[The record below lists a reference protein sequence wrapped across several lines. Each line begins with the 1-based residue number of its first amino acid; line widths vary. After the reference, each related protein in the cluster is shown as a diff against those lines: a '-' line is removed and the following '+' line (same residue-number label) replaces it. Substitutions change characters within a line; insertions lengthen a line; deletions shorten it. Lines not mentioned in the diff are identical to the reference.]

1 MPRGMYLILHPG
13 RPTTVALRW
22 AGRRWR
28 WRHNRS
34 NYNPD
39 DNRNTWSLPWIL
51 QGWAMSALHQNTWRP
66 NSINQMRM
74 SIDENPTPRMR
85 FSSCSAAGP
94 NILAMWCDA
103 GELQRFPHRNN
114 FNSSSYQMR
123 MKDNMMMKFDVNER
137 QSGWFVQNHCWGFP
151 GPCVLPR
158 RHQKHTLHQH
168 YRNEHGEWFIPL
180 IKTAHIQQET
190 SDWHTMVFLHA
201 WNDLLTSLAVNIWL
215 MLELMLS
222 LPDLSALQRSN
233 TAEDQ
238 HNNWSEKTLW
248 WRGLVQDRLQPE
260 VILVIICDRRSKD
273 DLNLLDLRKAYQALS
288 KLTLS
293 QLQSQLMIMI
303 CGYNNDN
310 DWIMWS

>member
-1 MPRGMYLILHPG
+1 MRIQLLECAFPPALLQGPTFWRCDVMRGSCNGFLTEITLTP
-13 RPTTVALRW
+13 VANRW
-22 AGRRWR
+22 EWKIMWWWR
-28 WRHNRS
+28 W
-34 NYNPD
+34 
-39 DNRNTWSLPWIL
+39 WSLI
-51 QGWAMSALHQNTWRP
+51 
-66 NSINQMRM
+66 
-74 SIDENPTPRMR
+74 
-85 FSSCSAAGP
+85 
-94 NILAMWCDA
+94 
-103 GELQRFPHRNN
+103 
-114 FNSSSYQMR
+114 
-123 MKDNMMMKFDVNER
+123 VNER

-151 GPCVLPR
+151 GPWFLPR

-273 DLNLLDLRKAYQALS
+273 DLNLLDLGKAYRALS
-288 KLTLS
+288 KLTLHHNYRANYWS
-293 QLQSQLMIMI
+293 WFLETIMIMI
-303 CGYNNDN
+303 ELYDHN
-310 DWIMWS
+310 